1 MLAGHVTVVANKRE
15 ESNSTETKS
24 NYSLLNILFFFNTHE
39 FLAPHITHKKKK
51 IISSELENNETSK
64 KNKHS
69 KTEAHIHLLNPVTP
83 TIATSSGGI

>member
-1 MLAGHVTVVANKRE
+1 M
-15 ESNSTETKS
+15 
-24 NYSLLNILFFFNTHE
+24 
-39 FLAPHITHKKKK
+39 PKKKK

-83 TIATSSGGI
+83 TIATISGGI